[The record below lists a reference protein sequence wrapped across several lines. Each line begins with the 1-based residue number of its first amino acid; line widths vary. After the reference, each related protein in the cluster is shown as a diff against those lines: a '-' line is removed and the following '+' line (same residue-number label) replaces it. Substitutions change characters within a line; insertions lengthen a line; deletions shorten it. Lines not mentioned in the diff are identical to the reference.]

1 MSKSSNRKKKDD
13 DDEKQTQSEETESE
27 NNSDDEDEDEQSIN
41 EEEMKELVSIVSD
54 KLFSI
59 PNKNNQFL
67 SKVKANVAKKEN
79 ANETHKNNNKN
90 ININNNNNKN
100 CLTKLIPG
108 YTASMKL
115 DTSSLDPYRMKT
127 TTTTS
132 SMSNKR
138 TKELLST
145 ALPSF
150 SSNDS
155 ESSKIKRDQSFDRT
169 KSAGPKWFHIQSHP
183 FTESLQQDL
192 KVIQNRNYMDP
203 KKFYKSSDINTSN
216 IGKKIYQVG
225 TVVEGTGEF
234 FSSRL
239 TKKQRKSTLAEE
251 LMADEKIRNYTKRK
265 FKEATSK
272 QRPQKKNKKRSNYY

>member
-1 MSKSSNRKKKDD
+1 
-13 DDEKQTQSEETESE
+13 
-27 NNSDDEDEDEQSIN
+27 
-41 EEEMKELVSIVSD
+41 
-54 KLFSI
+54 
-59 PNKNNQFL
+59 
-67 SKVKANVAKKEN
+67 
-79 ANETHKNNNKN
+79 
-90 ININNNNNKN
+90 
-100 CLTKLIPG
+100 
-108 YTASMKL
+108 MKL

-127 TTTTS
+127 TTLTS

-145 ALPSF
+145 TLPS
-150 SSNDS
+150 S
-155 ESSKIKRDQSFDRT
+155 ESSKIKRDQSSDRT

-203 KKFYKSSDINTSN
+203 KKFYKSSDINSSSSKN
-216 IGKKIYQVG
+216 KIYQVG

>member
-1 MSKSSNRKKKDD
+1 MSKSSNRKKKDYVDDD
-13 DDEKQTQSEETESE
+13 DDEKQTQSEESETES
-27 NNSDDEDEDEQSIN
+27 DDEDEQSIN
-41 EEEMKELVSIVSD
+41 EEEMKELVSFVSD

-59 PNKNNQFL
+59 PNKNKQFL
-67 SKVKANVAKKEN
+67 SKVKANVVKKEN

-90 ININNNNNKN
+90 INNNNNNNNN

-115 DTSSLDPYRMKT
+115 DSSSLDPYRMKT
-127 TTTTS
+127 TTLTS

-145 ALPSF
+145 TLPS
-150 SSNDS
+150 S
-155 ESSKIKRDQSFDRT
+155 ESSKIKRDQSSDHT

-203 KKFYKSSDINTSN
+203 KKFYKSSDINSSSSKN
-216 IGKKIYQVG
+216 KIYQVG

>member
-90 ININNNNNKN
+90 IDINNNNNKN

-145 ALPSF
+145 ALPSS

-155 ESSKIKRDQSFDRT
+155 ESSKIKRDQSSDRT